1 MPRKKERTLDAYIG
15 ARVRMRRLMLNMS
28 QEVLSGKLGVTF
40 QQVQK
45 YEKGLNRISA
55 SRLFELAQ
63 ALRAPVGYFY
73 DGLDEIEPLPQANG
87 GNEGMQDNPPVSP
100 LMEFMSSGAGVELNQ
115 AFLRID
121 DDKIRCRLLAMVND
135 IARVTGAPKG

>member
-1 MPRKKERTLDAYIG
+1 VPRKKERTLDAYIG

-63 ALRAPVGYFY
+63 ALRVPVGYFY
-73 DGLDEIEPLPQANG
+73 DGIDDDGARSMANG
-87 GNEGMQDNPPVSP
+87 GDGMQDNPPVSP

-121 DDKIRCRLLAMVND
+121 DDKIRRRLLAMVND
-135 IARVTGAPKG
+135 IARVTGAPKS

>member
-63 ALRAPVGYFY
+63 ALRVPVGYFY
-73 DGLDEIEPLPQANG
+73 D
-87 GNEGMQDNPPVSP
+87 GMQDNPPVSP

-121 DDKIRCRLLAMVND
+121 DDKMRRRLLAMVND

>member
-1 MPRKKERTLDAYIG
+1 VPRKKERTLDAYIG

-63 ALRAPVGYFY
+63 ALSVPDGYFY
-73 DGLDEIEPLPQANG
+73 DGIDENEARAASNG
-87 GNEGMQDNPPVSP
+87 VGDGMQDNPPVSP

-121 DDKIRCRLLAMVND
+121 DDKMRRRLLSMVND

>member
-63 ALRAPVGYFY
+63 ALRVPVGYFY
-73 DGLDEIEPLPQANG
+73 D
-87 GNEGMQDNPPVSP
+87 GMQDNPPVSP
-100 LMEFMSSGAGVELNQ
+100 PMEFMSSGAGVELNQ

-121 DDKIRCRLLAMVND
+121 DDKMRRRLLAMVND